1 MIMIYHVSSQIT
13 RERLNK
19 EVDFLSDQIN
29 LLESAAKREEEKIE
43 DLQLKCEMFSFGEF
57 DEDDQAKLLKQFD
70 SHVGRVY
77 VNVIGD
83 NEAQIPTLHM
93 LISIENYLGN
103 LLDQMEV
110 LPAEVIAQYEK
121 RFEKDRRAR
130 MREEKAKQ
138 QEMLQK
144 ETLFTLC
151 PTHRSSRLNVHT
163 KKMAL
168 ESIKI

>member
-1 MIMIYHVSSQIT
+1 M
-13 RERLNK
+13 
-19 EVDFLSDQIN
+19 SDQIN

-70 SHVGRVY
+70 SHVSRVY
-77 VNVIGD
+77 VKVIGD

-144 ETLFTLC
+144 ETRFATLIY
-151 PTHRSSRLNVHT
+151 TIVGGREYNYSQENVSAILNL
-163 KKMAL
+163 AL
-168 ESIKI
+168 ESIQI